1 MSFCEKLV
9 LHKSKNR
16 QNKQLHQ
23 LTLHQLD
30 RLLNQPLMVVLL
42 EPNIQ
47 VGKLLLLPLL
57 LMVLIQ
63 LDKDQNHLLLLLLL
77 NRLLQRLLQKLTQKL
92 NEQNHKNK
100 LRNKLFHR
108 KQLLLSQLGKL
119 AMGID
124 LHLDHEGHN
133 LDLNLNLL
141 NQPVQKLVRM
151 DLSLQVDFQIL
162 NIRLLDPHILL
173 PLLVLFMELQK
184 LVGVQ
189 VLSLLLDHASV
200 IIPMTIINRN

>member
-173 PLLVLFMELQK
+173 PLLVLLMELQK

-189 VLSLLLDHASV
+189 VLSLLLDHA
-200 IIPMTIINRN
+200 P